1 VGEPF
6 DDSIYQQF
14 RAKLR
19 SAMEKPF
26 VFVMINA
33 ALLLLAVGTVRAQP
47 PAPVAS
53 AVQANLAPHPAPEQ
67 PLPFSHKTH
76 VGMALPCQLCH
87 TNPSPGKQMTFPA
100 TATCMSCHA
109 TTAIDRP
116 AIKKLAAYADSKQP
130 IPWVRVYKVLP
141 GVTWTH
147 REHLQAGVRCES
159 CHGAVADL
167 DAMAEMTAVTAMA
180 SCITCH
186 QARSVSA
193 ACNVC
198 HAWPKDASLVPAPM
212 PLRVIAFPGG
222 ANLPLWVAED
232 KGLFAHEQLTV
243 KLSPTPNSVVLVQS
257 LINEEEDIALA
268 AFDNVVAYQEG
279 QGEVNLSTT
288 PDLFAF
294 MGFSHG
300 TVRLVVNP
308 DIKDYDGLR
317 GKTLAVD
324 AVATGYSLVLRK
336 LLQSGGLKDGDYRLE
351 SVGST
356 AARAQALMENKFP
369 GTILT
374 TPLEIT
380 PESRGYRRLANA
392 IDVLGPYQTIVGMTR
407 RSWATG
413 NHDALVGFIRAS
425 SEAIDWLF
433 DSKNRTEAV
442 AIYRRHLPNVSP
454 DDAQRHVA
462 ALLAKREGFT
472 RGGAFDSQGMVT
484 VLRIRSEFGL
494 PQKTLTDPAR
504 YIDESYQKAAR
515 RAVGAE

>member
-1 VGEPF
+1 MK
-6 DDSIYQQF
+6 
-14 RAKLR
+14 RL
-19 SAMEKPF
+19 F
-26 VFVMINA
+26 VFVVIGA
-33 ALLLLAVGTVRAQP
+33 AFLFLAGGAVRAQL
-47 PAPVAS
+47 PAPAPA
-53 AVQANLAPHPAPEQ
+53 AVQANPAPHPAPKQ

-87 TNPSPGKQMTFPA
+87 TNPPPGNQMTFPA

-109 TTAIDRP
+109 TTAADRP
-116 AIKKLAAYADSKQP
+116 AIKELAAYADSKQP

-147 REHLQAGVRCES
+147 REHSRAGVRCET

-167 DAMAEMTAVTAMA
+167 DAMAETTAVTAMA

-198 HAWPKDASLVPAPM
+198 HAWPKDASLVPTPM

-232 KGLFAHEQLTV
+232 KGLFSREQLSV
-243 KLSPTPNSVVLVQS
+243 KLSPAPNSVVLIRS
-257 LINEEEDIALA
+257 LLNDEEDIALA

-279 QGEVNLSTT
+279 QGEVNLAAA

-300 TVRLVVNP
+300 TVRLVVSP
-308 DIKDYDGLR
+308 DIRSYDDLR

-324 AVATGYSLVLRK
+324 AIATGYSLLLRK
-336 LLQSGGLKDGDYRLE
+336 LLQSGGLKEGDYRFE

-356 AARAQALMENKFP
+356 AARAQAMMENKFP

-380 PESRGYRRLANA
+380 PETLGYRRLANA
-392 IDVLGPYQTIVGMTR
+392 TDVVGPYQTIVGMAR
-407 RSWATG
+407 RGWATG

-433 DSKNRTEAV
+433 DSKNRAEAV
-442 AIYRRHLPNVSP
+442 AIYRSHLPNVSG
-454 DDAQRHVA
+454 DDARRQVA
-462 ALLAKREGFT
+462 ALLGKREGFM
-472 RGGAFDSQGMVT
+472 RGGTFDAQGMMT

-494 PQKTLTDPAR
+494 PPKALTDPAR
-504 YIDESYQKAAR
+504 YLDERYQKAATR
-515 RAVGAE
+515 PAGAE